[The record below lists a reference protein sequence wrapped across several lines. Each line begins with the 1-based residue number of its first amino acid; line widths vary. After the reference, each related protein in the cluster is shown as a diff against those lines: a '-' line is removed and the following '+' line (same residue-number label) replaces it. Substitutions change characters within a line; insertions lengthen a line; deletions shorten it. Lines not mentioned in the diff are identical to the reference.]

1 MNCTQFQNMLD
12 DYIDG
17 SLSTIQLSHAQSHLN
32 ECEQCRETYSQANE
46 LLSAIKDI
54 PVPPAK
60 FGYEK
65 RVLSFLKETHSKQTK
80 QHSWF
85 YAGFGSAV
93 AASFALWLVFSPV
106 SLLSTKTD
114 SMSTVNLLVQKQQT
128 IDLVFNLANELP
140 DATLTIELPE
150 KIEIAGYA
158 GKRQLSWKTSL
169 KKGSNRL
176 ALPIIGSQ
184 VHSGILIARLTNN
197 GKTKT
202 FRVRVNTKLVPT
214 SLFKPNKLTTSN
226 T

>member
-17 SLSTIQLSHAQSHLN
+17 DLSTIQLSHARSHLN
-32 ECEQCRETYSQANE
+32 ECEQCQESYSQANA
-46 LLSAIKDI
+46 LLSALKDI
-54 PVPPAK
+54 PVPPAR

-65 RVLSFLKETHSKQTK
+65 RVLSFLEEKSAKQTK
-80 QHSWF
+80 HQSWF
-85 YAGFGSAV
+85 YAGFSSAI

-106 SLLSTKTD
+106 SLLSTKAEK
-114 SMSTVNLLVQKQQT
+114 MSTVNLLVQKQQT
-128 IDLVFNLANELP
+128 VDLVFNLANELP

-158 GKRQLSWKTSL
+158 GKRQLSWKTAL
-169 KKGSNRL
+169 KKGANRL

-184 VHSGILIARLTNN
+184 EHSGILIARLTNN

-202 FRVRVNTKLVPT
+202 FRVRINTKQVPT
-214 SLFKPNKLTTSN
+214 SFFKLNPLTNIN